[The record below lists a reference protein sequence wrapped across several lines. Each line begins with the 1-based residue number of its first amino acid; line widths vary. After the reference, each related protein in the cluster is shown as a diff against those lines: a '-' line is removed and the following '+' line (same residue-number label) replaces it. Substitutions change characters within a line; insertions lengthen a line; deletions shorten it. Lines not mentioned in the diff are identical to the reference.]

1 MENLTAGFAVLM
13 TGGVVLTVMQ
23 AKSIMTLKSFKIN
36 GKPFNAERKG
46 LTAEKIVE
54 MEGILRLEKVRA
66 VRQHFVDGERQR
78 YWPIGWNEEVDSL
91 EDGDWFVI
99 ELGERIPVPDDSTRD
114 I

>member
-1 MENLTAGFAVLM
+1 MKKF
-13 TGGVVLTVMQ
+13 
-23 AKSIMTLKSFKIN
+23 SID
-36 GKPFNAERKG
+36 GKPFYASQ

-54 MEGILRLEKVRA
+54 MAGMSIEGVRA

-99 ELGERIPVPDDSTRD
+99 ELGEKTPPLQEKL
-114 I
+114 